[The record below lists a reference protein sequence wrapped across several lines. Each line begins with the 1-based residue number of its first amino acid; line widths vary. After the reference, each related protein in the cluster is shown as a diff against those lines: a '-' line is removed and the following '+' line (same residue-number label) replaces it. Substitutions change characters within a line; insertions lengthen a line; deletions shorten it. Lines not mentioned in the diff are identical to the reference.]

1 VDHSYN
7 YSDEFKALKKQ
18 YEDATMGLAL
28 IASAAAKADPKGH
41 FLVVSAA
48 KEFNDASTRYFNYG
62 KESK

>member
-1 VDHSYN
+1 MDYS

-48 KEFNDASTRYFNYG
+48 KEFNDASTRFFNYG